1 MIESNDCLNQTFGGK
16 NVEPTSTKDRI
27 LDAAERLFAE
37 RGFADT
43 SLRRITAAAGANI
56 ASVNY
61 YFQSK
66 EALIHAVFSRRL
78 VPINRERLELL
89 DGVEARGRPP
99 SVEDVL
105 RAFLEPVIR
114 AQQIDDLTNFGRLM
128 GRMYADPSDT
138 FFARMFRE
146 EFAEVRV
153 RFTAAFRRAMP
164 ELPPEEMYWRLHF
177 TIAVMAH
184 TLGGLHQIRTI
195 SDGACDIS
203 DRGAILERL
212 VAFLAA
218 GFRAPAPAATAHAH
232 QGEPQCNGN

>member
-1 MIESNDCLNQTFGGK
+1 MEQ
-16 NVEPTSTKDRI
+16 TSTKDRI

-37 RGFADT
+37 RGFSDT

-78 VPINRERLELL
+78 VPINRARLELL
-89 DGVEARGRPP
+89 GEVEGRGGPP

-105 RAFLEPVIR
+105 RAFVEPVLR
-114 AQQIDDLTNFGRLM
+114 APEVEDLTSFGRLV
-128 GRMYADPSDT
+128 GRMYSDPSDA
-138 FFARMFRE
+138 FARIFRE
-146 EFAEVRV
+146 EFADVRL
-153 RFTAAFRRAMP
+153 RFTTAFQRAMP

-177 TIAVMAH
+177 VIAVVAH

-203 DRGAILERL
+203 DRRAILERL

-218 GFRAPAPAATAHAH
+218 GFRAPLAAAHPAK
-232 QGEPQCNGN
+232 GDPKCNGN